1 MSKSHQLAKKISIA
15 IIAGQLVVGGAER
28 QLYLW
33 LANLDR
39 DRFDPVVL
47 TLHPGHDDF
56 WEKPIRELGIPL
68 FEIPQR
74 ANRLAR
80 LWQIVMVLR
89 SYKPSLIHGWH
100 VFSGVYAGL
109 AAKMLGAKSLAGI
122 RSSFLH
128 LKSGPETKLMRKF
141 CDAVIANSQAAASD
155 YQEGQRSTKQKVFV
169 VQNAVENNF
178 LDREVARAEL
188 IGLFSL
194 APDSIWLVSIGRMD
208 PLKRFDTL
216 IRVCSELNKSGFDY
230 HLVLIG
236 DGPEREKLMSMV
248 KGLGLS
254 EQVTFTGEVPDAS
267 RWLPAF
273 DVFCFP
279 SIAEGSPNVVME
291 AALAGLPIAA
301 WDLPFNREI
310 LSEPKFALLAEA
322 GNVQD
327 MLDALVQLITSESL
341 RKNLGTAAQEHIR
354 ASFSLYRYI
363 DSMTAV
369 YENIL
374 DIK

>member
-1 MSKSHQLAKKISIA
+1 MAETHRLASKFSIA

-80 LWQIVMVLR
+80 LWQIVGVLR

-109 AAKMLGAKSLAGI
+109 AAKILGAKSLAGI

-128 LKSGPETKLMRKF
+128 LKSGPETKLMRIF

-188 IGLFSL
+188 IELFSL
-194 APDSIWLVSIGRMD
+194 APDSIWLVSIGRME

-216 IRVCSELNKSGFDY
+216 IRVCSELNKSEFDY

-236 DGPEREKLMSMV
+236 DGPERVKLMSMV

-273 DVFCFP
+273 DVFCFS

-310 LSEPKFALLAEA
+310 LPEPKFALLAEA
-322 GNVQD
+322 GNVQA

-354 ASFSLYRYI
+354 ASFSLYRYV

-374 DIK
+374 AIK